1 MGGGATVIV
10 TGVLLQIDSECPVAI
25 SSFSDK
31 KCVNTLPPRRP
42 SPTLNMPASYG
53 SDGTPNTSVIVIVVL
68 VVVIAI
74 TIVIALIIGVLFL
87 RKHQAK
93 LKNATKGY
101 DLDVC
106 SKVLSRSV

>member
-1 MGGGATVIV
+1 
-10 TGVLLQIDSECPVAI
+10 
-25 SSFSDK
+25 
-31 KCVNTLPPRRP
+31 
-42 SPTLNMPASYG
+42 MPASYG
-53 SDGTPNTSVIVIVVL
+53 SDGTPNTSVIVIVVV

-93 LKNATKGY
+93 FKNGTKGY

-106 SKVLSRSV
+106 SKVLSRNV